1 MRTFI
6 NCFEI
11 KKLRNTDLTNACLF
25 FQQNFNKKQE
35 CKRWPWFQSFP
46 VIRRHRRSQQWYTAA
61 TSNSRVL
68 VTIPPL
74 VFEKL
79 KTQVLSLEVVKISIS
94 GGHRVTLIVGFD
106 FWYEMPH
113 LVSVLTINTD
123 SSSARGH
130 WNKRTNTQT
139 GVTLLAYQFC
149 DDPVITP
156 IGRLTGRSGQ
166 VLESNVA

>member
-1 MRTFI
+1 
-6 NCFEI
+6 
-11 KKLRNTDLTNACLF
+11 L
-25 FQQNFNKKQE
+25 
-35 CKRWPWFQSFP
+35 
-46 VIRRHRRSQQWYTAA
+46 
-61 TSNSRVL
+61 L

-113 LVSVLTINTD
+113 SVSVLTINTD

-130 WNKRTNTQT
+130 WNKHTNTQT
-139 GVTLLAYQFC
+139 GVTLLADQFC

-156 IGRLTGRSGQ
+156 IGKQAGQ
-166 VLESNVA
+166 VRYWILTSLDNTDDQRQ